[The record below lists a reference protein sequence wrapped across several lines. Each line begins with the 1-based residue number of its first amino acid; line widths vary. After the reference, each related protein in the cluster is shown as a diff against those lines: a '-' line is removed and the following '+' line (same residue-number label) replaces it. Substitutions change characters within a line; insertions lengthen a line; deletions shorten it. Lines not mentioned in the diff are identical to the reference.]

1 MNTAVWILQGILAA
15 FFIMPGIGKI
25 SGSRE
30 SHITDGHIKP
40 DGNLIPIRILGVLE
54 LLGCIGIIVPWLTGI
69 APILT
74 PITAVGYCLIMV
86 AGIVNHTIK
95 KEYKMLPMLAA
106 VLAAASTVAY
116 YRFMSLC
123 S

>member
-1 MNTAVWILQGILAA
+1 MNTALWILQGILAA

-30 SHITDGHIKP
+30 KHIADGHIKP
-40 DGNLIPIRILGVLE
+40 DGDLLPIRILGVME
-54 LLGCIGIIVPWLTGI
+54 LLGCVGIIVPWLTGI

-74 PITAVGYCLIMV
+74 PISAAGYCLIMT

-95 KEYKMLPMLAA
+95 KEYKMLPMLVT
-106 VLAAASTVAY
+106 VLAAASVVAY
-116 YRFMSLC
+116 YRFTTVC